1 MRRKPMMMPTTMRR
15 HDSGK
20 MFGNLGV
27 MWNPERME
35 KKEIRHPLTLTMR
48 CKILSFQPGIASWT
62 AHALTYRVT
71 NLIDENLPL
80 TQI

>member
-27 MWNPERME
+27 MWNPE
-35 KKEIRHPLTLTMR
+35 KKKKQIGHRTTLNNVVWDSFISSGLASART
-48 CKILSFQPGIASWT
+48 KALKLS
-62 AHALTYRVT
+62 YDR
-71 NLIDENLPL
+71 
-80 TQI
+80 

>member
-27 MWNPERME
+27 MWNPERMK
-35 KKEIRHPLTLTMR
+35 KKEIGHQMTHTMD
-48 CKILSFQPGIASWT
+48 SFISTWNRIMDCSCSDIQGDQS
-62 AHALTYRVT
+62 Y
-71 NLIDENLPL
+71 
-80 TQI
+80 